1 MITSFL
7 AKRWLGASRRR
18 RPSAIWVTRLLAAL
32 AGGGAALALAAGP
45 ASAQPAPAPPMPGV
59 TLGAAISPDLVT
71 PDLVYTGTDHQVW
84 SVDLSNTSQH
94 VPESLGG
101 KISGGPAAAWVSPG
115 TLSPTGGLAVFG
127 RGTGNHLW
135 WRDLA
140 SSGGSGWASLGG
152 TITSRPAA
160 AYWQGPD
167 SGILGVF
174 ARGADGAVWGR
185 VEYHVSGHTAWTS
198 WSSYGGHLLAGTS
211 PAVAFTHGRI
221 FLAAVGT
228 DRAIWVRHNSPSG
241 WRPWHSIGGHTT
253 MDPAL
258 ATPADG
264 VVVAFARGSA
274 GAASY
279 NEFHGQTTGVTAGWH
294 PIGGA
299 LTSGLTAIPNQ
310 VESAKATT
318 SVFALGA
325 DHQPWVDTGTWPAL
339 TGWQQVHIG
348 PLITGRQ

>member
-7 AKRWLGASRRR
+7 ARRWWGASRRR
-18 RPSAIWVTRLLAAL
+18 HPSRISATRLLAVL
-32 AGGGAALALAAGP
+32 AGGGTALALAAGP

-71 PDLVYTGTDHQVW
+71 RDLVYTGTDHQVW
-84 SVDLSNTSQH
+84 SVDLSNMSQN
-94 VPESLGG
+94 VPQSLGG
-101 KISGGPAAAWVSPG
+101 KIVGGPSAAWVSPG

-127 RGTGNHLW
+127 RGPDNRLW
-135 WRDLA
+135 WRHQT
-140 SSGGSGWASLGG
+140 SSGWSRWASLGG
-152 TITSRPAA
+152 TITSRPTA
-160 AYWQGPD
+160 AYWQGPE

-198 WSSYGGHLLAGTS
+198 WSSYGGHLLTGTG

-228 DRAIWVRHNSPSG
+228 DRAVWVRHNSPSG

-253 MDPAL
+253 VVPAL

-264 VVVAFARGSA
+264 VVVAFARGTTNT
-274 GAASY
+274 ASY
-279 NEFHGQTTGVTAGWH
+279 NEFHGQTAGVTAGWH
-294 PIGGA
+294 SIGGT

-310 VESAKATT
+310 VESAAAAT
-318 SVFALGA
+318 SVFALGP

-348 PLITGRQ
+348 P